1 MLQFCLLQD
10 DWSLKH
16 TTIPKTAAQ
25 TLHFSFHSVNFGDQ
39 FPSPNLDF
47 SWFFWEI
54 TFSLVSPPFLFVL
67 SQRETTAAPMNQCHS
82 TQGRWRSVE
91 GFGPKPF
98 ETLVGTKIW
107 EPTIRNLIPKRGPK
121 YVEVQVHFFS
131 IRISSYG
138 SPHNITSETH
148 SQSVFAGQRLP
159 FKKKNTCNDENPV
172 ICLTPMVL
180 EALVALETD
189 RKIGWHEPAG

>member
-1 MLQFCLLQD
+1 L
-10 DWSLKH
+10 
-16 TTIPKTAAQ
+16 
-25 TLHFSFHSVNFGDQ
+25 
-39 FPSPNLDF
+39 
-47 SWFFWEI
+47 EI
-54 TFSLVSPPFLFVL
+54 TFSLVSPPFLFEL

-121 YVEVQVHFFS
+121 YVEVQVHIFS
-131 IRISSYG
+131 IQISSYG

-159 FKKKNTCNDENPV
+159 FKKNTCNDENPV
-172 ICLTPMVL
+172 ICLTPMVP

-189 RKIGWHEPAG
+189 RKIG